1 MVEEVG
7 KNQRKSEALLSI
19 KKHVHNSVMVVAV
32 ALPNLAITLS
42 TVTVLAVVFH
52 WSGWL
57 ATLAYLI
64 GQFFSVQWS
73 ALFNRGAKTSF
84 TLGHWT
90 YHFAE
95 KPPDSPPTS

>member
-1 MVEEVG
+1 M
-7 KNQRKSEALLSI
+7 NLR
-19 KKHVHNSVMVVAV
+19 KHVHNSIMVVLV

-42 TVTVLAVVFH
+42 TVTILAVVFH

-73 ALFNRGAKTSF
+73 ALFNRGAKTSMTF
-84 TLGHWT
+84 RRWT
-90 YHFAE
+90 YHFSEKEPMAE
-95 KPPDSPPTS
+95 TL

>member
-1 MVEEVG
+1 M
-7 KNQRKSEALLSI
+7 KLRKHI
-19 KKHVHNSVMVVAV
+19 HNSVMVVAV

-42 TVTVLAVVFH
+42 TVTILAVVFH

-84 TLGHWT
+84 TLGRWT
-90 YHFAE
+90 YHFSE
-95 KPPDSPPTS
+95 KEPSASSSAP

>member
-1 MVEEVG
+1 MSL
-7 KNQRKSEALLSI
+7 RKHI
-19 KKHVHNSVMVVAV
+19 HNSIMVILV

-73 ALFNRGAKTSF
+73 ALFNRGAKGWKVGMTKTMERSKSRV
-84 TLGHWT
+84 LSMRNM
-90 YHFAE
+90 E
-95 KPPDSPPTS
+95 

>member
-1 MVEEVG
+1 MVEKAG
-7 KNQRKSEALLSI
+7 KNQRKGKALLNI
-19 KKHVHNSVMVVAV
+19 KKHVHNSIMVVLV

-42 TVTVLAVVFH
+42 TVTILAVVFH

-73 ALFNRGAKTSF
+73 ALFNRGAKTSMTF
-84 TLGHWT
+84 RRWT
-90 YHFAE
+90 YHFSE
-95 KPPDSPPTS
+95 KEPSAKTP

>member
-1 MVEEVG
+1 MVKEARASQSKGETLL
-7 KNQRKSEALLSI
+7 NFRKHI
-19 KKHVHNSVMVVAV
+19 HNSVMVVAV

-84 TLGHWT
+84 TLGRWT
-90 YHFAE
+90 YHFSE
-95 KPPDSPPTS
+95 KEPSAKTP

>member
-1 MVEEVG
+1 M
-7 KNQRKSEALLSI
+7 KL
-19 KKHVHNSVMVVAV
+19 KKHVHNSIMVVAV

-42 TVTVLAVVFH
+42 TVTILAVVFH

-73 ALFNRGAKTSF
+73 AFFNKGVKTSF

-90 YHFAE
+90 YYFSE
-95 KPPDSPPTS
+95 KEPSASSSAP

>member
-1 MVEEVG
+1 MSL
-7 KNQRKSEALLSI
+7 RKHI
-19 KKHVHNSVMVVAV
+19 HNSIMVILV

-73 ALFNRGAKTSF
+73 ALFNRGAKTSMTF
-84 TLGHWT
+84 RRWT
-90 YHFAE
+90 YHFSE
-95 KPPDSPPTS
+95 KEPSASSSAP